1 MVFTWTYKN
10 KEKKVKRKEL
20 LIVKARKSV
29 LEMLKGVFQKK
40 KRKKKGTLQ
49 EARCCQQVEDQMS
62 IKHKD
67 RRGRCLTSWKAGWV
81 GEGRGWSG
89 LY

>member
-40 KRKKKGTLQ
+40 KRKKKGHCRRLDVVNKSKI
-49 EARCCQQVEDQMS
+49 RCQS
-62 IKHKD
+62 NIKI
-67 RRGRCLTSWKAGWV
+67 
-81 GEGRGWSG
+81 EGDDV
-89 LY
+89 

>member
-40 KRKKKGTLQ
+40 KRKKKGTLK
-49 EARCCQQVEDQMS
+49 EARCGQQVE
-62 IKHKD
+62 
-67 RRGRCLTSWKAGWV
+67 
-81 GEGRGWSG
+81 E
-89 LY
+89 